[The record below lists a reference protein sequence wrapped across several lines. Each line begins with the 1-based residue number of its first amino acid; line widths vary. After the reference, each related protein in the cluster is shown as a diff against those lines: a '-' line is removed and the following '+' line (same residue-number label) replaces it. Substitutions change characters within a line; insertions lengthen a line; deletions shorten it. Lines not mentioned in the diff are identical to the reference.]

1 MIYIRLYQFYDAE
14 KLTYKRS
21 FRAHKKPIKTFV
33 WSGKFKIIASADEER
48 LMYII

>member
-1 MIYIRLYQFYDAE
+1 MKLLQFYDPD

-21 FRAHKKPIKTFV
+21 FKAHKKPIKTFV

-48 LMYII
+48 LMYID